1 MNQEIAGFPP
11 DSLPEAPKTR
21 KLHDFSLNPSENTS
35 KHDVSTMTQSELLAL
50 HAEVE
55 ARITGMRLSEVNLEK
70 ETLIQF
76 QRAKALQED
85 ANKTGSDVPMNQRA
99 QVQNSL
105 ANLLTTLAKMQMEL
119 HDSETIKRW
128 KAALVRVVKELP
140 KEQQAKFFE
149 LIELEATTVE
159 QELVE

>member
-1 MNQEIAGFPP
+1 MNQETSGFPP
-11 DSLPEAPKTR
+11 DSLPEGPKTR

-35 KHDVSTMTQSELLAL
+35 KHDVSSMSQAELLEL
-50 HAEVE
+50 HAKVE
-55 ARITGMRLSEVNLEK
+55 ARLTGIRLSEVNLEK
-70 ETLIQF
+70 ETLLQF

-85 ANKTGSDVPMNQRA
+85 ANKDKSEVPMNQRA

-105 ANLLTTLAKMQMEL
+105 ANLLQSLAKMQMEL

-140 KEQQAKFFE
+140 IEQQTKFFE
-149 LIELEATTVE
+149 LLEMEATATE
-159 QELVE
+159 AELSE